1 MNILDET
8 TVQVYSVLFVMAT
21 VLLVFTARFFQ
32 KRPGR
37 RRAQRQLDGLERITG
52 WTTQSIESN
61 RPLHL
66 SFGGAA
72 IGGDKT
78 PAALAE
84 AELFHQVI
92 KRANAGDIAP
102 ILSMS
107 APVMIPLGQ
116 DTLRRAWHKGDGA
129 SRVIWYPPNLAY
141 AGAVTASM
149 ADDKPAA
156 HIMAGGFGIELALML
171 DGADRQGHPS
181 LAVSDRLDG
190 QAVAYALADHVLI
203 GEELFVASGAVSEEG
218 RGRNDAAVLDVWRG
232 LIILG
237 ATVFLLLEFSS
248 QLPLLTWQLAAAGA
262 AVLIALGAVMYR
274 RR

>member
-1 MNILDET
+1 LDET
-8 TVQVYSVLFVMAT
+8 TLQVYSVLFVMAT
-21 VLLVFTARFFQ
+21 VVLVYTARFFQ
-32 KRPGR
+32 KRPGG
-37 RRAQRQLDGLERITG
+37 RRAQRRLDGLERIAG

-66 SFGGAA
+66 A
-72 IGGDKT
+72 IGGSAIGADKT

-84 AELFHQVI
+84 AELFHQII
-92 KRANAGDIAP
+92 KRADAGDIAP
-102 ILSMS
+102 ILSTS
-107 APVMIPLGQ
+107 TPVMIPLGQ
-116 DTLRRAWHKGDGA
+116 GTLRRAWHKGDGA
-129 SRVIWYPPNLAY
+129 SRVIWYPQNLSY
-141 AGAVTASM
+141 ASAIAASM
-149 ADDKPAA
+149 AGDKPAA
-156 HIMAGGFGIELALML
+156 HIMAGGFGVELALML
-171 DGADRQGHPS
+171 DGADRQGQPS

-218 RGRNDAAVLDVWRG
+218 SGHSDAAVLDVWRG

-237 ATVFLLLEFSS
+237 ATLLLLLEFSK

-262 AVLIALGAVMYR
+262 AVLIVLGAVMYR